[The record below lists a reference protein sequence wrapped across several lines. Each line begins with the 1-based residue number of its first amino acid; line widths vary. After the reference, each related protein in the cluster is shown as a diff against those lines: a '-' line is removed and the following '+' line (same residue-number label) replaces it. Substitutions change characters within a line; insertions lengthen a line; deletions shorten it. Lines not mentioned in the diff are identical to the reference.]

1 MRFRPKTYAETKQF
15 GSRMQLLWSLALTQL
30 ANGRDWHFNC
40 GDKTR
45 ICCDVLC
52 YWEWRSTR
60 SAIRRTP
67 TALPLSPARSAI
79 QISSALAKSERN
91 TNWLPAASTCC
102 SSGSRLGWRGALIG
116 LVRSFSPGRS
126 PGRVLPCYTTVAAG
140 VDRSTPIARCPPPR
154 ASSCPYP
161 GVDGARRAYGA
172 TWRARIVCLAERDA
186 RDSDLSCVPNEKRP
200 LSAVDAV
207 ISQRRVH
214 LDRTDPF
221 AAAVALW
228 MGRHYQDVNPR
239 RNCNHS
245 VRRER
250 GFNRRC
256 KLRIM
261 CYTGKSSRVLLVVY
275 WSVQT
280 KVAVSVQHL
289 HKIQA

>member
-1 MRFRPKTYAETKQF
+1 MLLRMTLDSISHQPHPHGPAPQPGPVRNTDLIRISEVGAEYE
-15 GSRMQLLWSLALTQL
+15 LAS
-30 ANGRDWHFNC
+30 G
-40 GDKTR
+40 GV
-45 ICCDVLC
+45 DVLLF
-52 YWEWRSTR
+52 WE
-60 SAIRRTP
+60 SARLARRINR
-67 TALPLSPARSAI
+67 A
-79 QISSALAKSERN
+79 
-91 TNWLPAASTCC
+91 
-102 SSGSRLGWRGALIG
+102 
-116 LVRSFSPGRS
+116 RSFSPGRS
-126 PGRVLPCYTTVAAG
+126 AGRVLPCYTTVAAG

-154 ASSCPYP
+154 VSSCPYP

-172 TWRARIVCLAERDA
+172 TCRARIVCLAERDA

-200 LSAVDAV
+200 LPAVDAV

-214 LDRTDPF
+214 LDRTNPF

-256 KLRIM
+256 TLRIM

-275 WSVQT
+275 
-280 KVAVSVQHL
+280 
-289 HKIQA
+289 